1 MGGEGRELDMRC
13 GGDYAHSALK
23 NEGNPMWKL
32 VSVLVFLLAP
42 LLNAQHNVQ
51 DAAQPDSEQARI
63 LTLENAWNQAV
74 QLRDAFAL
82 NTLLSVDLIYVEY
95 DGALM
100 NKAKYMASVKSP
112 AIRPLR
118 IVNDAMSVHLYDK
131 VAVVSGICRETGIKN
146 GKPFALRER
155 FTDTWIRR
163 SNSWV
168 CIASQSTLMPR

>member
-1 MGGEGRELDMRC
+1 
-13 GGDYAHSALK
+13 
-23 NEGNPMWKL
+23 MWKL
-32 VSVLVFLLAP
+32 VSVFVLLLA
-42 LLNAQHNVQ
+42 AQL
-51 DAAQPDSEQARI
+51 AAQNNDPVAVQPDSEQARI
-63 LTLENAWNQAV
+63 LLLENAWNQAV
-74 QLRDAFAL
+74 QLKDAFAL

-95 DGALM
+95 DGDLM
-100 NKAKYMASVKSP
+100 NKAEYMASVKSP
-112 AIRPLR
+112 TIRPVR

>member
-1 MGGEGRELDMRC
+1 MRS

-23 NEGNPMWKL
+23 RGSPMWKL
-32 VSVLVFLLAP
+32 VSVFVLLLA
-42 LLNAQHNVQ
+42 AQLEAQNNLR
-51 DAAQPDSEQARI
+51 DPTQPDSEQARI
-63 LTLENAWNQAV
+63 LMLENAWNQAV

-82 NTLLSVDLIYVEY
+82 KTLLAVDLTYVEY
-95 DGALM
+95 DGTLM
-100 NKAKYMASVKSP
+100 NKAEYMASVKSP
-112 AIRPLR
+112 AIRPGR

-131 VAVVSGICRETGIKN
+131 VAVVSGICRETGVKN